1 MTTECE
7 TECETLKKLCKV
19 ALECNKMEKKEIGD
33 RVINFFQCK
42 NITEFMV
49 IATFKCL
56 EERHK

>member
-1 MTTECE
+1 MT
-7 TECETLKKLCKV
+7 TECETLKKICKV